1 VPLLGTLLPCSLGC
15 LLRTF
20 LPSHGQTAPYC
31 LSSGPNR
38 SGDGGGLLTSCRLST
53 RNPGARMD
61 QALHLSELV
70 ISPVQIIS
78 GLALREVSRQCLAGQ
93 KGALA
98 VAWLGSPLLSRPV
111 FDRLFKHPYVFIG
124 IRQHALSAIR
134 DDRCPANLDS
144 IHDVHRA
151 ID

>member
-1 VPLLGTLLPCSLGC
+1 MIQAFPGPQDVVGVRCWTDYPPASSDY
-15 LLRTF
+15 LRCGF
-20 LPSHGQTAPYC
+20 A
-31 LSSGPNR
+31 R
-38 SGDGGGLLTSCRLST
+38 SVKAM
-53 RNPGARMD
+53 PGRAK
-61 QALHLSELV
+61 
-70 ISPVQIIS
+70 
-78 GLALREVSRQCLAGQ
+78 

-98 VAWLGSPLLSRPV
+98 VAWLGSLLLSRPV
-111 FDRLFKHPYVFIG
+111 FDRLFKHPYVIIG